1 MPDFAEKAL
10 IFFSMKSQFL
20 HDLVHFV
27 CTTQESEN
35 ETVSRLLTEVRD
47 RNAAELLE
55 YKEQQR
61 IQT

>member
-1 MPDFAEKAL
+1 MPDFGDKAL
-10 IFFSMKSQFL
+10 IFYSMKAQFL

-47 RNAAELLE
+47 RSASELLE
-55 YKEQQR
+55 YKEQ
-61 IQT
+61 